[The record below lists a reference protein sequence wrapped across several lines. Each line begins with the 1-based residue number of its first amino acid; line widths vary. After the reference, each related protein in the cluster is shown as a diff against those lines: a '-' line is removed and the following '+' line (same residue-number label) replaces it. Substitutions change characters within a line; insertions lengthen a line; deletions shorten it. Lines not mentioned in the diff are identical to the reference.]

1 MSKNETSMSE
11 KPGLISKIKAFVKY
25 CISGVWSDPRNNWQT
40 RTIKTLNLTVS
51 SFFDRDLQNKS
62 MALTYSTVLS
72 LVPALA
78 MLVAIGRGFGM
89 SEVFQNELYSLFPSQ
104 HKAISVALKFCDSYL
119 TNATQGMFVGIGL
132 LFLLWTVISLLF
144 QIEDTF
150 NAIWGIRQ
158 GRTIWQKVT
167 DYIAICLIIPVLLVC
182 SAGISLFMT
191 DTIQD
196 NIFLPVL
203 TPMLNFFLELIPFV
217 LSWLAFTLTYCLIP
231 NTKVQFKYAAMGG
244 LVASIGFTILQFI
257 FLNSQMYLS
266 NYNAIYGSF
275 AFLPLMLLWLQFS
288 WLLLLSGAL
297 LTYSVQNVMTFNP
310 VGNSG
315 NATIAEYQNLAL
327 IMMGIIA
334 QRFVNKQP
342 PLTEN
347 QIAIE
352 YYLPLKIVSDVAQ
365 RLRTTGLIYDVDVEG
380 ESDKGLSPAL
390 GMDDFSVEQFLLV
403 FDGVGKIEADP
414 AANNIFPEFMG
425 TMRPKWENVYS
436 KFKTMLVKD
445 LPLPSAQQVKE
456 ARIRMNSQ
464 DWGTK

>member
-257 FLNSQMYLS
+257 S
-266 NYNAIYGSF
+266 
-275 AFLPLMLLWLQFS
+275 
-288 WLLLLSGAL
+288 
-297 LTYSVQNVMTFNP
+297 
-310 VGNSG
+310 
-315 NATIAEYQNLAL
+315 
-327 IMMGIIA
+327 
-334 QRFVNKQP
+334 
-342 PLTEN
+342 
-347 QIAIE
+347 
-352 YYLPLKIVSDVAQ
+352 
-365 RLRTTGLIYDVDVEG
+365 
-380 ESDKGLSPAL
+380 
-390 GMDDFSVEQFLLV
+390 
-403 FDGVGKIEADP
+403 
-414 AANNIFPEFMG
+414 
-425 TMRPKWENVYS
+425 
-436 KFKTMLVKD
+436 
-445 LPLPSAQQVKE
+445 
-456 ARIRMNSQ
+456 
-464 DWGTK
+464 

>member
-1 MSKNETSMSE
+1 MSKNNTPNPG
-11 KPGLISKIKAFVKY
+11 KPGLVSKIKDFITY
-25 CISGVWSDPRNNWQT
+25 CISGVWSDPRNNFRT
-40 RTIKTLNLTVS
+40 RSIKTLNLTVS

-334 QRFVNKQP
+334 QRFVNKQT

-365 RLRTTGLIYDVDVEG
+365 RLRATGLIYDVDVPG
-380 ESDKGLSPAL
+380 ESDKGLSPAR
-390 GMDDFSVEQFLLV
+390 GMDDFSVEDFLLT

-414 AANNIFPEFMG
+414 AANTIFPKFMG
-425 TMRPKWENVYS
+425 VMRPAWENVYS
-436 KFKTMLVKD
+436 DFKTMLVKD
-445 LPLPSAQQVKE
+445 LPLPSAEEVKE
-456 ARIRMNSQ
+456 ARIKMNGEKSEN
-464 DWGTK
+464 